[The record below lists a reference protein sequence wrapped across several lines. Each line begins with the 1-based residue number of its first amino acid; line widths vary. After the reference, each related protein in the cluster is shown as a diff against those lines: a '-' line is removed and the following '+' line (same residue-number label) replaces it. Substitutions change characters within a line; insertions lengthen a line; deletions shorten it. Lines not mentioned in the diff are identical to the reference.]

1 VIRLLVASEAE
12 ERLAEL
18 RPLLAELPAI
28 EIAAE
33 AIDGAEAVALATA
46 LSPDVVLL
54 DDSLAL
60 LSKVDVVGRLRGLQ
74 PATRVVAWC
83 TQEGTASAQELLLAG
98 AHDLYQHGAPRW
110 ALERALLGV
119 SDPRHD
125 HRPGRRRSTRERRV
139 LLVDDDLALR
149 TLLRLTFESA
159 DLEVYDAASAEQA
172 REILAEH
179 RPAVIRRSSTATCA
193 TTSARSASPTPCCAS
208 PDDSLSR
215 SGA

>member
-1 VIRLLVASEAE
+1 VIRLPVASEAE

-18 RPLLAELPAI
+18 RPLLAELPGI

-33 AIDGAEAVALATA
+33 GIDGAEAVALAKA

-60 LSKVDVVGRLRGLQ
+60 LSTVEVVGRLRGLQ

-83 TQEGTASAQELLLAG
+83 TQEGTASAQELLLSG
-98 AHDLYQHGAPRW
+98 AHDLYQHGAPRR
-110 ALERALLGV
+110 ALERALVGV
-119 SDPRHD
+119 SHRHD
-125 HRPGRRRSTRERRV
+125 HRPGRRRSTRKRRV
-139 LLVDDDLALR
+139 LLVDDDPALR
-149 TLLRLTFESA
+149 TLLRLAFESA

-172 REILAEH
+172 REILAER
-179 RPAVIRRSSTATCA
+179 RPAVIRRSSTATYS